1 MGSPDQAKHGTR
13 HAGNKFLPPAHNMKA
28 MYCAALFLAMAFVGD
43 AALPAM
49 RPSTELIDLIGK
61 LEEAAEAGAAAGEQ
75 ISNALSQLGA
85 MADSAGTAAGSGVVV
100 GTFAIDYAEDTLI
113 SSEATIVSSLNT
125 IRHRCPDVQQRV
137 DHTLALVDSLRTM
150 LHDLK
155 VETTTSSR
163 DPTSRGWKPRRWKS
177 QASRMLS
184 TGCVG
189 ILMSVAK
196 WKLLVM
202 QSMMS
207 GKCSSWHLR
216 TSVTSP
222 TNIQIEKKGTGNFF
236 S

>member
-113 SSEATIVSSLNT
+113 ASEATIVSSLNT

-155 VETTTSSR
+155 VGDNYEFTRPNVKRMEAAQVEISGFEDVVNGLCR
-163 DPTSRGWKPRRWKS
+163 DFD
-177 QASRMLS
+177 
-184 TGCVG
+184 V
-189 ILMSVAK
+189 
-196 WKLLVM
+196 
-202 QSMMS
+202 S
-207 GKCSSWHLR
+207 GEMEAIGDAVDDVRKMFQLA
-216 TSVTSP
+216 P
-222 TNIQIEKKGTGNFF
+222 
-236 S
+236 